1 MDFLSK
7 SQLDQFMRTLQMAEN
22 AHFNSTNKPPSKNQL
37 INPKLEKLDTKKIKL
52 LNKLK
57 YDVMALVNL
66 LDEIENEK
74 TNPSKVKVVGV

>member
-1 MDFLSK
+1 
-7 SQLDQFMRTLQMAEN
+7 
-22 AHFNSTNKPPSKNQL
+22 
-37 INPKLEKLDTKKIKL
+37 LEKLDTKKIKL